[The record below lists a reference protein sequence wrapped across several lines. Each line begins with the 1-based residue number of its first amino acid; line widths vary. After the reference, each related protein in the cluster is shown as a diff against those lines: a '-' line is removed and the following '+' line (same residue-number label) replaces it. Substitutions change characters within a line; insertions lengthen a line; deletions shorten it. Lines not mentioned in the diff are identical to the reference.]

1 MTIKEVIDGF
11 REGVGENVE
20 RNAYANELFQ
30 EAVRI
35 GMELNMQYHTPEEI
49 REIMGRL
56 IGKKVDASFRMFPP
70 FYTDFGKNI
79 TIGKDVFINSGCH
92 FQDQGGI
99 QIGDGA
105 LIGHNVVLA
114 TINHDL
120 NPEENRKNHYAPITI
135 GAHVWIGSNVTILP
149 GVTLGDWAVV
159 AAGAVVT
166 QDVPP
171 RTVVGG
177 VPAKVLKVIPEERT
191 VRYEAPEVMKTEE
204 GLRFTV
210 HGLSPIAVA
219 WKSVKTDKPPV
230 NPGPANPSIPGNND
244 TPTQPGTQQ
253 PSGDS
258 DSYTPD
264 SGSKKDTGTVTA
276 AANRRSPQT
285 GDDNLCGR
293 SIL

>member
-20 RNAYANELFQ
+20 RNAYADELFQ

-56 IGKKVDASFRMFPP
+56 IGKKVDDSFRMFPP

-135 GAHVWIGSNVTILP
+135 GAHVWIGSNATILP

-177 VPAKVLKVIPEERT
+177 VPAKVLRVIPEETPQGCTSMSKEHGQIRERT
-191 VRYEAPEVMKTEE
+191 VRYET
-204 GLRFTV
+204 
-210 HGLSPIAVA
+210 AV
-219 WKSVKTDKPPV
+219 
-230 NPGPANPSIPGNND
+230 
-244 TPTQPGTQQ
+244 
-253 PSGDS
+253 
-258 DSYTPD
+258 
-264 SGSKKDTGTVTA
+264 
-276 AANRRSPQT
+276 
-285 GDDNLCGR
+285 
-293 SIL
+293 

>member
-1 MTIKEVIDGF
+1 VTIREVIEGF
-11 REGVGENVE
+11 REDAMENAE
-20 RNAYANELFQ
+20 RDIYANQLFQ

-35 GMELNMQYHTPEEI
+35 GMELNMHYHTPAEI

-56 IGKKVDASFRMFPP
+56 IGKKVDDSFRMFPP

-99 QIGDGA
+99 WIGDGT

-114 TINHDL
+114 TINHAL

-135 GAHVWIGSNVTILP
+135 GAHVWIGSNAAILP

-177 VPAKVLKVIPEERT
+177 VPAKVLKVIPEEAMERKMQ
-191 VRYEAPEVMKTEE
+191 YET
-204 GLRFTV
+204 
-210 HGLSPIAVA
+210 AV
-219 WKSVKTDKPPV
+219 
-230 NPGPANPSIPGNND
+230 
-244 TPTQPGTQQ
+244 
-253 PSGDS
+253 
-258 DSYTPD
+258 
-264 SGSKKDTGTVTA
+264 
-276 AANRRSPQT
+276 
-285 GDDNLCGR
+285 
-293 SIL
+293 